1 MHTTCRYISP
11 ETSVSYLASIS
22 GSNRLPKRT
31 VLSLP
36 PIFNTHTHKQDQGIL
51 NSFSIQTEKFRI
63 ETFTV
68 SNLHIVLRPPFNLT
82 TIFSSLSIE
91 RIDRLLTTRDFSSTL
106 YYHTVNSGKY
116 LYMYSYIAFY
126 FFFFSLSTTSLPL
139 PLLYTAPF
147 SVTLSSSST
156 SNDPCRDNPV
166 HPRGANP

>member
-51 NSFSIQTEKFRI
+51 NSFSIQTKKFRI

-68 SNLHIVLRPPFNLT
+68 GNLHIVLRPPFNLT

-91 RIDRLLTTRDFSSTL
+91 RIDRLLTTRAFSSTL

-126 FFFFSLSTTSLPL
+126 FFFIFSLHNFPPTPSTLYLSLIRN
-139 PLLYTAPF
+139 
-147 SVTLSSSST
+147 SNSSSSP
-156 SNDPCRDNPV
+156 SNDPC
-166 HPRGANP
+166 GANP